1 MHSPGYVNI
10 FGELGLLVDYQ
21 PRPHGLLLLVGGA
34 TEKKPLEPLMN
45 VPGAPIN
52 ARPQNFEA
60 PEVAVHWSTSMSIKR
75 AAA

>member
-1 MHSPGYVNI
+1 MSKPQAKAAKHL
-10 FGELGLLVDYQ
+10 FTQ
-21 PRPHGLLLLVGGA
+21 PRPQGLLPLVGGI
-34 TEKKPLEPLMN
+34 TEKKPLEPLVK

-52 ARPQNFEA
+52 ARPLNLEA